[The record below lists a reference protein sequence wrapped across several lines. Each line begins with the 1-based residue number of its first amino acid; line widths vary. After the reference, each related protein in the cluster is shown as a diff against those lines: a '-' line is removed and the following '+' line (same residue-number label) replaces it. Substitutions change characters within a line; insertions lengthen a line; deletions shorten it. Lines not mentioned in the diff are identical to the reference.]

1 MTVNEVLMKEDFL
14 HFLWKNR
21 LFKPAKPVTDEGEP
35 IEIVQ
40 VGRHNIHAGP
50 DFFDARIR
58 IGKTLWAGNVEIHLR
73 ASDWNRHGHQTDPL
87 YRNTILHVVA
97 ENDVL
102 VQNNAG
108 SSIPTLEI
116 GWPLWIEY
124 NYKALM
130 QQHDWVNCA
139 SQLNK
144 IDPFRIRF
152 FLNGLAIERLQQK
165 IGIIETLLEVSKG
178 DWSETFYLFL
188 ARSFGFRQNGD
199 PFEMLARSL
208 PLAVLQKHKDQLFQ
222 LEALLFGQ
230 AGLCNETLLLDEYPL
245 LLKKEYE
252 FLALK
257 YGLRPMAGH
266 LWKFMR
272 MHPLNFPTIRLAQFA
287 GILHCSPTLFSTL
300 IKLEKVDDYRSLF
313 RAEISSYWDT
323 HYTFFKS
330 SKDQKKGMGEES
342 FQLILVNVLVP
353 FLFLYGERN
362 NKQELKDRA
371 LKMMEELPAENNTLL
386 RHWATAGI
394 QACNALESQALIHLH
409 HEYCEPRR
417 CLECSIGQKLITHSD

>member
-1 MTVNEVLMKEDFL
+1 MKEDFL

-21 LFKPAKPVTDEGEP
+21 MFEPERPVTSEGES
-35 IEIVQ
+35 IEIVS

-50 DFFDARIR
+50 DFFDARVK

-73 ASDWNRHGHQTDPL
+73 ASDWNRHGHQSDPR

-97 ENDVL
+97 ENDL
-102 VQNNAG
+102 VIYNLTGAT
-108 SSIPTLEI
+108 IPTIEI

-124 NYKALM
+124 NYQALL
-130 QQHDWVNCA
+130 QKHDWVNCA
-139 SQLNK
+139 SQLYK

-152 FLNGLAIERLQQK
+152 FLNGMAIDRLQQK
-165 IGIIETLLEVSKG
+165 IGAIDLLLEESKG
-178 DWSETFYLFL
+178 DWSETFYRFL

-208 PLAVLQKHKDQLFQ
+208 PLALLQKHKDQLFQ

-230 AGLCNETLLLDEYPL
+230 SGLCHELLLPEEYPL
-245 LLKKEYE
+245 LLRNEYE
-252 FLALK
+252 FLAGK
-257 YGLRPMAGH
+257 YALRPIAGH

-287 GILHCSPTLFSTL
+287 GVLHNCPTLFSTF
-300 IKLEKVDDYRSLF
+300 IRLEQVEDYRRMF
-313 RAEISSYWDT
+313 RVETSPFWDQ
-323 HYTFFKS
+323 HYTFLRTS
-330 SKDQKKGMGEES
+330 VNQRKGMGEDS

-353 FLFLYGERN
+353 FLFLYGERT
-362 NKQELKDRA
+362 NKPGLKERA
-371 LKMMEELPAENNTLL
+371 LKIMEELPAENNTLL

-394 QACNALESQALIHLH
+394 AAANALESQALIHLH
-409 HEYCEPRR
+409 HAYCEPKR
-417 CLECSIGQKLITHSD
+417 CLECSIGQRIILHGED

>member
-1 MTVNEVLMKEDFL
+1 MKEDFL

-21 LFKPAKPVTDEGEP
+21 LFEPEKPVTAEGDP
-35 IEIVQ
+35 VEIVS

-87 YRNTILHVVA
+87 YNNTILHVVA
-97 ENDVL
+97 ENDTL

-152 FLNGLAIERLQQK
+152 FLNGLAVERLQQK
-165 IGIIETLLEVSKG
+165 IGTIETLLEVSKG

-208 PLAVLQKHKDQLFQ
+208 PLAVLQKHTDQLFQ

-230 AGLCNETLLLDEYPL
+230 AGLCNETLLMEEYPL
-245 LLKKEYE
+245 SLKKEHE

-287 GILHCSPTLFSTL
+287 GILHSSRTLFST
-300 IKLEKVDDYRSLF
+300 IIRLERMDDYRTLF
-313 RAEISSYWDT
+313 RAETSAYWDN
-323 HYTFFKS
+323 HYTFLKTS
-330 SKDQKKGMGEES
+330 RNQKKGMGEES

-362 NKQELKDRA
+362 NKQELKERA
-371 LKMMEELPAENNTLL
+371 LRMMEELPAENNTLL

-394 QACNALESQALIHLH
+394 QAFNALEAQALIHLH

-417 CLECSIGQKLITHSD
+417 CLACSIGQKLITHSD

>member
-1 MTVNEVLMKEDFL
+1 MKEEFL

-21 LFKPAKPVTDEGEP
+21 LFEPLQPTTSGGEAVEV
-35 IEIVQ
+35 IHT
-40 VGRHNIHAGP
+40 GRHNIHAGP

-58 IGKTLWAGNVEIHLR
+58 IDQTYWAGNVEIHLR
-73 ASDWNRHGHQTDPL
+73 ASDWNRHGHQADPL
-87 YRNTILHVVA
+87 YNNTILHVVA
-97 ENDVL
+97 ENDVMI
-102 VQNNAG
+102 QNSAG
-108 SSIPTLEI
+108 STIPTIEI

-124 NYKALM
+124 RYKALM

-152 FLNGLAIERLQQK
+152 FLNGLAIERLQKK
-165 IGIIETLLEVSKG
+165 IGSIERLLEVSQG

-188 ARSFGFRQNGD
+188 ARSYGFRQNGD

-208 PLAVLQKHKDQLFQ
+208 PLQVLHKHKDRLFQ

-230 AGLCNETLLLDEYPL
+230 AGLLSDSLLHGEYPL
-245 LLKKEYE
+245 ALKKEYE
-252 FLALK
+252 FLSVK
-257 YGLRPMAGH
+257 YGLRPVAGH

-272 MHPLNFPTIRLAQFA
+272 MHPLNFPTIRIAQFA
-287 GILHCSPTLFSTL
+287 GVLHGSHTLFSTV
-300 IKLEKVDDYRSLF
+300 IKMESVAGYRSVF
-313 RAEISSYWDT
+313 RAETSAYWDN
-323 HYTFFKS
+323 HYTFLKES
-330 SKDQKKGMGEES
+330 GCQKKGMGEDS
-342 FQLILVNVLVP
+342 FRLILVNVLVP

-362 NKQELKDRA
+362 NKQELKEHA

-386 RHWATAGI
+386 RHWSAAGI
-394 QACNALESQALIHLH
+394 QAFNALESQALIHLH

-417 CLECSIGQKLITHSD
+417 CLECTIGHKLIMHSE

>member
-1 MTVNEVLMKEDFL
+1 MKEDFL

-21 LFKPAKPVTDEGEP
+21 LFEPVKPVTAEGDQV
-35 IEIVQ
+35 EIVS

-58 IGKTLWAGNVEIHLR
+58 IGKTLWAGNVEIHQR
-73 ASDWNRHGHQTDPL
+73 ASDWNRHGHHTDPL

-97 ENDVL
+97 ENDAV
-102 VQNNAG
+102 VCNNAG
-108 SSIPTLEI
+108 SPIPTMVI

-130 QQHDWVNCA
+130 VQHDWVNCA

-165 IGIIETLLEVSKG
+165 IGSIEILLDSMKG
-178 DWSETFYLFL
+178 DWSETFYCLL

-208 PLAVLQKHKDQLFQ
+208 PLVLLQKHKDQLFQ

-230 AGLCNETLLLDEYPL
+230 AGLCNESLLMEDYPL
-245 LLKKEYE
+245 ALKTEYE
-252 FLALK
+252 FLSLK
-257 YGLRPMAGH
+257 YGLRPISGH

-287 GILHCSPTLFSTL
+287 GIFHTCDTLFSTIL
-300 IKLEKVDDYRSLF
+300 QLEKVNDFRLLF
-313 RAEISSYWDT
+313 KAETSTFWDN
-323 HYTFFKS
+323 HYTFLKIS
-330 SKDQKKGMGEES
+330 GNQKKGVGEES
-342 FQLILVNVLVP
+342 FRLILVNVLVP
-353 FLFLYGERN
+353 FLFLYGDRN
-362 NKQELKDRA
+362 NKQELKERA

-386 RHWATAGI
+386 RHWASAGI
-394 QACNALESQALIHLH
+394 QAFNALESQALIHLH
-409 HEYCEPRR
+409 HEYCEPRK
-417 CLECSIGQKLITHSD
+417 CLSCSIGQKLILHSD